1 VAWNAHTKCALIGI
15 TCTNGHYAEEQLR
28 PEFRNGLTNLLKL
41 LFSRCQPKMVGREV
55 LTGRT
60 LAGMATQYVAAING
74 GAVPTIA
81 TAWQSVAEAGAYNR
95 PLFSST

>member
-1 VAWNAHTKCALIGI
+1 MGI
-15 TCTNGHYAEEQLR
+15 YVEEQLR
-28 PEFRNGLTNLLKL
+28 PEFRNGLGNLLKM
-41 LFSRCQPKMVGREV
+41 LFSRCQPKTVGREV

-81 TAWQSVAEAGAYNR
+81 TAWQSVAEAECRRAAAAAEAGPAGSAT
-95 PLFSST
+95 SSTTL

>member
-1 VAWNAHTKCALIGI
+1 
-15 TCTNGHYAEEQLR
+15 
-28 PEFRNGLTNLLKL
+28 
-41 LFSRCQPKMVGREV
+41 MVGREV